1 MNSLTPKQIRELL
14 HEFSPKADGY
24 VLGLTRAK
32 FEELVEDT
40 LDIDISKNTE
50 SNGKR
55 LKALLKYCT
64 NEQVDALLSALR
76 AI

>member
-40 LDIDISKNTE
+40 LDIDVSENPE
-50 SNGKR
+50 SNGRR
-55 LKALLKYCT
+55 LKALLKSCT
-64 NEQVDALLSALR
+64 DEQIDALLTALR
-76 AI
+76 SL